1 MLARRIE
8 HFERAE
14 HPVHAEPRKSLR
26 LLVNAGCARA
36 SFPAIPIDCDEESS
50 RSALVQPTH
59 TGAAPFSALELRV
72 IGIGEKDPG
81 VWLKPGSR
89 LARLR
94 RLLFGIEAPTPFA
107 DRRLEALRLLAGA
120 LRGHRRSDLRI
131 AAALEAGITPRQ
143 IDYLKAR
150 A

>member
-1 MLARRIE
+1 MLARRIVGIVQAKQPV
-8 HFERAE
+8 RAK
-14 HPVHAEPRKSLR
+14 PRRSLR
-26 LLVNAGCARA
+26 LHVNAGCARA
-36 SFPAIPIDCDEESS
+36 SDPAIPTDSDEEPSED
-50 RSALVQPTH
+50 AVVQPTD
-59 TGAAPFSALELRV
+59 TAAAPFSALELRV
-72 IGIGEKDPG
+72 IGIGERDPV
-81 VWLKPGSR
+81 VWFNPGGR

-120 LRGHRRSDLRI
+120 LRGDRRSDSRI
-131 AAALEAGITPRQ
+131 ADALEAGITPRQ